1 MPADRDI
8 RMSDRVKHL
17 VGELNET
24 IETMRQEPEP
34 GRTWSWEDEH
44 VAGLNLAD
52 AAEALILALPTV
64 IWPAAWF
71 QEQPKAA
78 RPPLSAYEQQL
89 VTELIAQ
96 FDR

>member
-1 MPADRDI
+1 MTTNIPLN
-8 RMSDRVKHL
+8 DRVKHL
-17 VGELNET
+17 VTELDEA
-24 IETMRQEPEP
+24 IATMRQEPEP

-71 QEQPKAA
+71 KDEPKAA
-78 RPPLSAYEQQL
+78 RPPLTLYEQQL

-96 FDR
+96 LDL